1 MKKLL
6 LILLYV
12 PLIGVGQTYYKC
24 ATNEMSK
31 IYSIS
36 NVNDEG
42 LNKTQNNLNQN
53 NKNQVSRN
61 SNYIIPVVFHVNDS
75 INPQKVTYAQI
86 QSAINILNEDFN
98 GNNPEFNSLDP
109 LFQNI
114 AANIG
119 VTFCLASKDPLG
131 ISTTGVTYHYNNY
144 HGMDALLK
152 SISVWPCDK
161 YLNIWIVNE
170 PFDDGSIYQSGYAT
184 YPSTFNANEGTD
196 GIVYNHRYLGY
207 GLGSSTISSPSHW
220 QSYMARVLT
229 HEVGHY
235 LNLQHTFQN
244 ACLLPGDGVSDTPP
258 VDFNGSST
266 HPCPDTSIICSGYVA
281 VNNENFMD
289 YSRCYSMF
297 TEGQKTRMIDALNSS
312 NGYRNNL
319 WSVNNLDFTGCSNT
333 TDITLVDPNVTK
345 RLLKV
350 IDILG
355 RESNEKRN
363 TLLFYIYNDG
373 TVEKKIII
381 E

>member
-1 MKKLL
+1 MKKGL
-6 LILLYV
+6 LILFFL
-12 PLIGVGQTYYKC
+12 PILCFSQTYYKC
-24 ATNEMSK
+24 ATNEMFK
-31 IYSIS
+31 IYAKNS
-36 NVNDEG
+36 NHHK
-42 LNKTQNNLNQN
+42 LHKTKDHLNQKE
-53 NKNQVSRN
+53 KNITLEKT
-61 SNYIIPVVFHVNDS
+61 NYIIPVVFHINDS
-75 INPQKVTYAQI
+75 SNPQKVTYPQI

-114 AANIG
+114 AANIEI
-119 VTFCLASKDPLG
+119 TFCLASKDPSGLP
-131 ISTTGVTYHYNNY
+131 TNGVTYHYNSY
-144 HGMDALLK
+144 HGMDPLLK

-184 YPSTFNANEGTD
+184 YPSTFNANQGTD

-207 GLGSSTISSPSHW
+207 GLGSTSISSTSHW
-220 QSYMARVLT
+220 QAYMVRVLT

-258 VDFNGSST
+258 VDFYGSST

-289 YSRCYSMF
+289 YSKCYSMF
-297 TEGQKTRMIDALNSS
+297 TEGQKTRMIDALNST

-319 WSVNNLDFTGCSNT
+319 WSVNNLAFTGCSNT
-333 TDITLVDPNVTK
+333 TDIVNLIPVRNK
-345 RLLKV
+345 KLIEV
-350 IDILG
+350 IDVLG
-355 RESNEKRN
+355 RK
-363 TLLFYIYNDG
+363 TKGAKKKILFYIYDDG
-373 TVEKKIII
+373 TVEKKII

>member
-1 MKKLL
+1 MNKLL
-6 LILLYV
+6 LILLCL
-12 PLIGVGQTYYKC
+12 PFIGFGQTYYKC

-31 IYSIS
+31 FYSIS
-36 NVNDEG
+36 NINNEE
-42 LNKTQNNLNQN
+42 LNKIKNDLNQS
-53 NKNQVSRN
+53 NKNKVSRN
-61 SNYIIPVVFHVNDS
+61 INYIIPVVFHVNDS
-75 INPQKVTYAQI
+75 VNPQKVTYPQI

-119 VTFCLASKDPLG
+119 VTFCLASKDPFGLP
-131 ISTTGVTYHYNNY
+131 TTGVTYHYNNY
-144 HGMDALLK
+144 HGMDPLLK
-152 SISVWPCDK
+152 SISGWPCDK

-170 PFDDGSIYQSGYAT
+170 PFDDGSTYQSGYAT
-184 YPSTFNANEGTD
+184 YPSTFNANQGTD

-207 GLGSSTISSPSHW
+207 GLGSSSISLPSSW
-220 QSYMARVLT
+220 GAYMARVLT

-235 LNLQHTFQN
+235 LNLQHTFEN
-244 ACLLPGDGVSDTPP
+244 ACIFPGDDVSDTPP
-258 VDFNGSST
+258 VDFYGSST

-289 YSRCYSMF
+289 YSKCYSMF
-297 TEGQKTRMIDALNSS
+297 TEGQKTRMLDALNST

-319 WSVNNLDFTGCSNT
+319 WSVNNLIFTGCTNT
-333 TDITLVDPNVTK
+333 TDIVSIISVTNK
-345 RLLKV
+345 KLIRV
-350 IDILG
+350 IDVLG
-355 RESNEKRN
+355 RETKQTNQP
-363 TLLFYIYNDG
+363 LFYIYDDG